1 MATVLTRDQATV
13 KPDGSIS
20 LPQRIRE
27 SGALKAGDILSLW
40 WLPPDEIILRKVP
53 PDAAHDDAE
62 FATAMDE
69 FRDSLAA
76 VGYDTPEKINK
87 LVREVKREQAQEWM
101 QRPPSE

>member
-1 MATVLTRDQATV
+1 MATVLTRDQATI

-27 SGALKAGDILSLW
+27 SGALKVGDTLSLW

-53 PDAAHDDAE
+53 PGTERDDAE
-62 FATAMDE
+62 FATAMDG

-76 VGYDTPEKINK
+76 AGYDTPEKINK
-87 LVREVKREQAQEWM
+87 LVREAKQEQAQEWIL
-101 QRPPSE
+101 RPPSE